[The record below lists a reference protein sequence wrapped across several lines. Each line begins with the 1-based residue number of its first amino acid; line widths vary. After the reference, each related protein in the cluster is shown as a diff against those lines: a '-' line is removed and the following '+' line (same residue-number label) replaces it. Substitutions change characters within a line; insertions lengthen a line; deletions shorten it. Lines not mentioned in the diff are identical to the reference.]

1 MISFNAKYGA
11 GVKSVQRGVFTPSD
25 ALGSMVTI
33 TAVNPAKTVVFA
45 CQASFIGQGTS
56 WNAPQIGAVLE
67 SATQL
72 RVIGASSG
80 TGGGNALFTPI
91 SWQVVEFL

>member
-11 GVKSVQRGVFTPSD
+11 GVKSVQRGVFTPSVD
-25 ALGSMVTI
+25 VGSVVTI

-45 CQASFIGQGTS
+45 CQASFLGQASS
-56 WNAPQIGAVLE
+56 WNTPQIGAVLE

-72 RVIGASSG
+72 RVIGASSPV
-80 TGGGNALFTPI
+80 GGGGAQFTAI